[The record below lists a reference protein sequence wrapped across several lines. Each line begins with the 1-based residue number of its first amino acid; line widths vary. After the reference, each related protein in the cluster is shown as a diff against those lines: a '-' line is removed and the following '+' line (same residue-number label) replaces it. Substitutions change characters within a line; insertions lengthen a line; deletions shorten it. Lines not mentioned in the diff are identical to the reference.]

1 MALELSSKEVCET
14 IVHLQKLWNFREILL
29 TTQPATILKTER
41 EWHPNPQHKY
51 SDTIAVGQWLSA
63 GTVN

>member
-1 MALELSSKEVCET
+1 MVDRSYCAFKSVQTET
-14 IVHLQKLWNFREILL
+14 IVHINFREILL

-41 EWHPNPQHKY
+41 EWQPNPQHKY